1 MAVDFPT
8 SPSNGQ
14 TFTSGTI
21 TYTYNATAGL
31 WNSAASG
38 GGGSSVTVSDTA
50 PTSPSDGDM
59 WYNSLSLKMFVYY
72 NDGSSSQWV
81 PASPQ
86 QAGVAGADGD
96 AGAAGAAGSTQV
108 VANLTALLATTG
120 MSTGDI
126 SLVTATNKV
135 YMYTGAN
142 WFVLAEITDGSP
154 TAITGVDGSIILN
167 TDGTATVITAV
178 STDPDGFPLTWTYT
192 TSGLVSEATISQA
205 DNVFT
210 ITPSTTAG
218 HIGVFTLNISVTDGT
233 STPATATSTIRLV
246 FDNGG
251 TLAHTYT
258 KSTYGITNT
267 LQTEIGFTAAIT
279 PDGSLTAVGI
289 RDYEASN
296 NGKVI
301 IQNSAT
307 GAIVHTLDNPNPD
320 TDGGAD
326 NFGQIVKMS
335 NLYTMCG
342 AGGEDNSGLGA
353 VYVFNNSTGAL
364 VHTKYRTAAL
374 SGETAG
380 DIGNHADDIAITDHY
395 FMTVEPHF
403 IGATGG
409 VSHAY
414 IRGRAYIWK
423 ISDGSLVVTHNANDF
438 INAFATST
446 TTDSYFQVNRCE
458 MWTDSESNGYYLINS
473 GISGTGEVYMFR
485 VSDNTK
491 IATFSN
497 PTSGASIGDN
507 FGKGLAAHKDH
518 LLIVAEGEDRNG
530 SNAGAAFVYN
540 TASPYGLKS
549 TLLAPSVD
557 RFSNQNL
564 GENSTSCAI
573 NQSHVAIA
581 AFDAEVDAGSGVGS
595 GVDTGVVHYWK
606 ISDGSYVRTIENPNI
621 NTTSA
626 DDNFGNM
633 AVGLSDSQVII
644 VGARYEDDAGA
655 TSTGAAYVFT

>member
-1 MAVDFPT
+1 MAINFPT
-8 SPSNGQ
+8 SPSNGD
-14 TFTSGTI
+14 TVTEGNI
-21 TYTYNATAGL
+21 TYTYNATKGY
-31 WNSAASG
+31 WVSVEGSG

-86 QAGVAGADGD
+86 QAGVAGADG
-96 AGAAGAAGSTQV
+96 AAGAAGSTKV

-126 SLVTATNKV
+126 AFVTGTNKV

-154 TAITGVDGSIILN
+154 TAITGVDGNIILN

-233 STPATATSTIRLV
+233 STPTTATSIIRLV
-246 FDNGG
+246 FDNSG

-258 KSTYGITNT
+258 RSTYGISTTYSNN
-267 LQTEIGFTAAIT
+267 IGHATAIT

-289 RDYEASN
+289 PNYNGGSD
-296 NGKVI
+296 GKVI

-307 GAIVHTLDNPNPD
+307 GVIVHTLDNPNPD
-320 TDGGAD
+320 SGSAAD
-326 NFGQIVKMS
+326 SFGKNVKMS
-335 NLYTMCG
+335 NLYTICG
-342 AGGEDNSGLGA
+342 ASGEDTSGSNAGA

-380 DIGNHADDIAITDHY
+380 DIGNDTDDIAITDHY
-395 FMTVEPHF
+395 FMALEPDF

-414 IRGRAYIWK
+414 TRGRVYIWK

-438 INAFATST
+438 VGAFATAT
-446 TTDSYFQVNRCE
+446 TIDSAELVNRCG
-458 MWTDSESNGYYLINS
+458 MWTDSESNGYYLIRS
-473 GISGTGEVYMFR
+473 GASGTGEVYMFR

-497 PTSGASIGDN
+497 PTTNAALSDMFGSGIAT
-507 FGKGLAAHKDH
+507 HKDH
-518 LLIVAEGEDRNG
+518 LLIFAEGEDITATQG
-530 SNAGAAFVYN
+530 GAGFVFN

-549 TLLAPSVD
+549 TLLVPDFD
-557 RFSNQNL
+557 RFTSGDQ
-564 GENSTSCAI
+564 GESSRSCAI
-573 NQSHVAIA
+573 NQSHVAVGA
-581 AFDAEVDAGSGVGS
+581 YDAEVDAGGGVGS

-606 ISDGSYVRTIENPNI
+606 ISDSSYVRTIENPNT
-621 NTTSA
+621 NTTSV
-626 DDNFGNM
+626 DDHFGWS
-633 AVGLSDSQVII
+633 VGLSDSQVII
-644 VGARYEDDAGA
+644 VGAKIEDDDSG
-655 TSTGAAYVFT
+655 TDSGAAYVFT

>member
-1 MAVDFPT
+1 MAINFPD
-8 SPSNGQ
+8 SPSNGD
-14 TFTSGTI
+14 TFTTNGVV
-21 TYTYNATAGL
+21 YTYNATQTL
-31 WNSAASG
+31 WKTSSA

-50 PTSPSDGDM
+50 PTSPSDGDQ

-86 QAGVAGADGD
+86 QAGAAGV
-96 AGAAGAAGSTQV
+96 AGAAGADGSTKV

-126 SLVTATNKV
+126 ALVTATNKV

-154 TAITGVDGSIILN
+154 TAITGVDGNIVLN

-233 STPATATSTIRLV
+233 STPTTATSIIRLV
-246 FDNGG
+246 FDNSG

-258 KSTYGITNT
+258 KSTYGITGIP
-267 LQTEIGFTAAIT
+267 TEIGHATAIT
-279 PDGSLTAVGI
+279 PAGSLTAVGI
-289 RDYEASN
+289 ADYN
-296 NGKVI
+296 GGDGKVI

-320 TDGGAD
+320 GGSAAD
-326 NFGQIVKMS
+326 SFGKNVKMS
-335 NLYTMCG
+335 NLYTICG
-342 AGGEDNSGLGA
+342 ASGEDSSGSNAGA

-380 DIGNHADDIAITDHY
+380 DIGNGTDDIAITDHY
-395 FMTVEPHF
+395 FMALEPNF

-414 IRGRAYIWK
+414 TRGRVYIWK

-438 INAFATST
+438 VGAFATAT
-446 TTDSYFQVNRCE
+446 TIDSGLVNRCG
-458 MWTDSESNGYYLINS
+458 MWTDSESNGYYLIRS
-473 GISGTGEVYMFR
+473 GTSGTGEVYMFR

-497 PTSGASIGDN
+497 PTSGAVNADL
-507 FGKGLAAHKDH
+507 FGSGIATHKDH
-518 LLIVAEGEDRNG
+518 LLIVAEQEDITATNG
-530 SNAGAAFVYN
+530 GAGFVFN

-549 TLLAPSVD
+549 TLLVPDFD
-557 RFSNQNL
+557 RFATSDA
-564 GENSTSCAI
+564 GELSRSCAI
-573 NQSHVAIA
+573 NQSHVAVGA
-581 AFDAEVDAGSGVGS
+581 YDAEVDAGSGVGS
-595 GVDTGVVHYWK
+595 GTDTGVVHYWK
-606 ISDGSYVRTIENPNI
+606 ISDSSYVRTIENPNT
-621 NTTSA
+621 NTTSV
-626 DDNFGNM
+626 DDQFGWS
-633 AVGLSDSQVII
+633 VGLSDSQVII
-644 VGARYEDDAGA
+644 VGARYEDDASA